1 MQCTPSDAT
10 TRPLSIIRLF
20 GFSVAKAAT
29 SLQEV
34 EQILQDINSTCTN
47 NPRRSYSMYIH
58 FIQELQVHYNPGTS
72 TQCIS
77 CLYHSPI
84 SQIHDNQLTNEATKQ
99 RLEKP
104 FLDPRL
110 TAKTFPI

>member
-47 NPRRSYSMYIH
+47 NPHRSYSMYIS
-58 FIQELQVHYNPGTS
+58 FKSYKCITIQEQVHS
-72 TQCIS
+72 V
-77 CLYHSPI
+77 
-84 SQIHDNQLTNEATKQ
+84 
-99 RLEKP
+99 
-104 FLDPRL
+104 
-110 TAKTFPI
+110 